1 MAVNEVTVAAFLNTD
16 IAASFAAIT
25 WLVIEWNVGKKKPT
39 FIGLMTGAVAGLAT
53 ITPAAGYV
61 TIQSAVFIGIV
72 AGIGCYLA
80 VKFKERQEWDDA
92 LDVWGVHGM
101 GGVIGTI
108 CLGLF
113 ATKTINTNGVDG
125 LFYGGGITFLLK
137 QIAAI
142 LLATV
147 YGFFFTLLL
156 LKGINKLVPVK
167 ASLREERDGLDISY
181 HGEVARD
188 IA

>member
-1 MAVNEVTVAAFLNTD
+1 
-16 IAASFAAIT
+16 
-25 WLVIEWNVGKKKPT
+25 
-39 FIGLMTGAVAGLAT
+39 MTGAVAGLAT

-61 TIQSAVFIGIV
+61 TIQSAVIIGII

-80 VKFKERQEWDDA
+80 VKFKEKQQWDDA

-101 GGVIGTI
+101 GGVLGTI

-113 ATKTINTNGVDG
+113 ATKTINAGGVDG
-125 LFYGGGITFLLK
+125 LFYGGGVLFLFK
-137 QIAAI
+137 QLVAI
-142 LLATV
+142 LMAVV
-147 YGFFFTLLL
+147 YGFFFTLFL
-156 LKGINKLVPVK
+156 LKVINKLIPVK
-167 ASLREERDGLDISY
+167 ASLREEKDGLDISY